1 MIVAVGMT
9 LFTVL
14 GIPIMEGLHYSYTVY
29 AIIYILLNVICGML
43 SALLR
48 GLEEPI
54 NLLFNFLLGSLQIV
68 LNVVFVA
75 VLKLGLQGMLLASVL
90 AQLIVATIFVLK
102 IKLWKFINIKCV
114 EISLAKEM
122 IVYSFPLIP
131 NKVSWTIINLSD
143 RIILMNMIG
152 SEATGLYAV
161 SYKFPNLM
169 DTVYGFFTSLGK
181 KAQLEYLEVSRK
193 MNFIIQC
200 TNI

>member
-1 MIVAVGMT
+1 MW
-9 LFTVL
+9 
-14 GIPIMEGLHYSYTVY
+14 
-29 AIIYILLNVICGML
+29 NVKCSFKGDWKNRSICF
-43 SALLR
+43 
-48 GLEEPI
+48 
-54 NLLFNFLLGSLQIV
+54 FNFLLGSLQIV
-68 LNVVFVA
+68 LNVVFIA
-75 VLKLGLQGMLLASVL
+75 VLKLGLQGYVVGLNFS
-90 AQLIVATIFVLK
+90 TINCCYDFVLK

-169 DTVYGFFTSLGK
+169 DTVYGFFLPV
-181 KAQLEYLEVSRK
+181 LERK
-193 MNFIIQC
+193 LS
-200 TNI
+200 